1 MSGPLTAEQ
10 CAAFHSD
17 GFVVL
22 PAFYQ
27 PNELEPIQRDI
38 HAIIGLVIE
47 QQGLTLDRKPFSPET
62 FDFGF
67 QALIAH
73 NRDLGSRVYDAVKQ
87 IPAFIRLV
95 TSLKHEA
102 VVRQVRETDQPGI
115 AAGGYGI
122 RIDNP
127 GEEKFRAGWHQDYP
141 AQIRSLDGLVFWSP
155 LLPVTEELGPVE
167 FCLRSH
173 KDGLAPVH
181 TLDMSNPGK
190 SGAYGLTLVEEE
202 KCVSGYQK
210 VAPLTQPGDLVLVDF
225 LTIHRSGLNRSTRSR
240 WSMQMRWFNFEE
252 CTGRRLGW
260 PGSFV
265 AGNELRTIHP
275 ELVVD

>member
-1 MSGPLTAEQ
+1 M
-10 CAAFHSD
+10 
-17 GFVVL
+17 
-22 PAFYQ
+22 
-27 PNELEPIQRDI
+27 
-38 HAIIGLVIE
+38 
-47 QQGLTLDRKPFSPET
+47 
-62 FDFGF
+62 
-67 QALIAH
+67 
-73 NRDLGSRVYDAVKQ
+73 YDAVKQ
-87 IPAFIRLV
+87 LSAFVRFVTHPEHERL
-95 TSLKHEA
+95 L
-102 VVRQVRETDQPGI
+102 RQLRGTNLAGV
-115 AAGGYGI
+115 AAGGSGI

-265 AGNELRTIHP
+265 AGNELRAIHP